1 MINSNNSN
9 NSNIKSTSENNKS
22 FLYNNFKNKNLL
34 NSTNKVKQILPQ
46 KCNNNYKIILNKKYS
61 NEYNNINNNFYGMS
75 LRNNNIM
82 NQNRK
87 NKKFQI
93 NNFYSNTN
101 IYETNNKTI
110 RDQIFSIPPQ
120 NIGIKPSK
128 LSYEKKIKNNNKNNN
143 NRINKF
149 KSFNG
154 AISSTYN
161 KIYQNTEV
169 NKIKNELISSSSSSD
184 ISNNLSALAEDIIN
198 IYKTEKRKKKEK
210 KFNKKL
216 DINFNINKN
225 LEKVFDSPKKEK
237 TLKKEEKNKNNES
250 TEENFDIINEI
261 INKADLEEK
270 NKKGRKIKF
279 DFDKNVYI
287 NYNQKEKILT
297 DNKKMDFY
305 YTLLKSKIKID
316 SIIKNFD
323 KKEIKINKEYEL
335 NENLEEYEILGDL
348 YNIFY
353 LKDINDLDKKLKQNI
368 DCLVKKE

>member
-1 MINSNNSN
+1 M
-9 NSNIKSTSENNKS
+9 
-22 FLYNNFKNKNLL
+22 
-34 NSTNKVKQILPQ
+34 
-46 KCNNNYKIILNKKYS
+46 
-61 NEYNNINNNFYGMS
+61 
-75 LRNNNIM
+75 
-82 NQNRK
+82 
-87 NKKFQI
+87 
-93 NNFYSNTN
+93 
-101 IYETNNKTI
+101 
-110 RDQIFSIPPQ
+110 
-120 NIGIKPSK
+120 
-128 LSYEKKIKNNNKNNN
+128 
-143 NRINKF
+143 
-149 KSFNG
+149 
-154 AISSTYN
+154 
-161 KIYQNTEV
+161 
-169 NKIKNELISSSSSSD
+169 
-184 ISNNLSALAEDIIN
+184 
-198 IYKTEKRKKKEK
+198 
-210 KFNKKL
+210 

-237 TLKKEEKNKNNES
+237 TFLKEEKNKNNES

-305 YTLLKSKIKID
+305 YTLLKSKIKIN

>member
-1 MINSNNSN
+1 
-9 NSNIKSTSENNKS
+9 
-22 FLYNNFKNKNLL
+22 
-34 NSTNKVKQILPQ
+34 
-46 KCNNNYKIILNKKYS
+46 
-61 NEYNNINNNFYGMS
+61 
-75 LRNNNIM
+75 M

-87 NKKFQI
+87 NKQFQI

-128 LSYEKKIKNNNKNNN
+128 LSNEKKIKNNNKNNN

-154 AISSTYN
+154 TISSTYN

-169 NKIKNELISSSSSSD
+169 NKIKNDLISSSSSSD